1 MSIKSQAIWAASP
14 STTRGQPTPLS
25 SDAKGERI
33 AYASNKS
40 IFLRSIDNP
49 AVSTQYTSHTTQ
61 TTVAR
66 FSPSGY
72 YVASGDVS
80 GMVRVWDAVGED
92 MITKGEYGIIAG
104 RINDIAWDGDSQ
116 RIIAVGEGKERMGH
130 CITWDSGNSV
140 GEISGHSSQIN
151 CVSIRQQRPLRA
163 ATGSDDTQLCFF
175 HGAPFKFNTS
185 NRGQHDRFVFGTQ
198 FSPDGSTLVSV
209 GADKKIWL
217 YDGKTGEP
225 KTQIGQNVHT
235 GSIFGV
241 SFAKDSKRFV
251 TASADQ
257 TVRVWDI
264 ETGKNTQ
271 TWRMGEEGVVSV
283 PDQQVGVVWPA
294 GRSDGLI
301 ISVDLDGN
309 LNYLVEGSTKP
320 TRVITGHQ
328 KSITAAAIS
337 DKTFYTGSFEGRVC
351 AWDLATG
358 TAEKIDGDTHTNY
371 VSGITSDPKQDRVYS
386 VGWDDTLR
394 CISAKT
400 FVAGVGSIGGQ
411 PKGVAS
417 AKGYTYTA
425 TREAIVVFKDN
436 EKVSSFP
443 SHGATAIAAIND
455 TLAVGHDD
463 KSVRIFSLSS
473 PEQPSPV
480 DKDLRKPTAAI
491 STLSFSPNGTYLAAG
506 VSNGKIIVYKTA
518 DWSVA
523 TDRWSAHTGRVT
535 SIAWDAKE
543 ENAVSGSLD
552 TNVFVWSLKDPGRR
566 VKALNAHKDGV
577 NGVGWPE
584 PGKVV
589 TTGGDASVKIWKVDV

>member
-1 MSIKSQAIWAASP
+1 
-14 STTRGQPTPLS
+14 
-25 SDAKGERI
+25 
-33 AYASNKS
+33 
-40 IFLRSIDNP
+40 
-49 AVSTQYTSHTTQ
+49 
-61 TTVAR
+61 
-66 FSPSGY
+66 
-72 YVASGDVS
+72 
-80 GMVRVWDAVGED
+80 MV
-92 MITKGEYGIIAG
+92 TKGEYGIIAG

-209 GADKKIWL
+209 GADKRIWL

-225 KTQIGQNVHT
+225 KGQIGQGVHT

-241 SFAKDSKRFV
+241 SFAKDSKKFV

-257 TVRVWDI
+257 TVRVWDV
-264 ETGKNTQ
+264 EAGKNTQ
-271 TWRMGEEGVVSV
+271 TWRMGEEGVVSI
-283 PDQQVGVVWPA
+283 PDQQVGVVWSA

-309 LNYLVEGSTKP
+309 LNYLVEGSTAPSK
-320 TRVITGHQ
+320 VVTGHQ
-328 KSITAAAIS
+328 KSVTAATIS

-351 AWDLATG
+351 AWDLSTG

-371 VSGITSDPKQDRVYS
+371 VSGITPDPKSDRVYS
-386 VGWDDTLR
+386 VGWDDTIR
-394 CISAKT
+394 CISAKA
-400 FVAGVGSIGGQ
+400 FVGGAGSVGGQ
-411 PKGVAS
+411 PKGVAFS
-417 AKGYTYTA
+417 QGYAYVVTP
-425 TREAIVVFKDN
+425 ESVAIFKDN
-436 EKVSSFP
+436 QKVSSVAVK
-443 SHGATAIAAIND
+443 GATAVAAHND
-455 TLAVGHDD
+455 LLAVGHDD
-463 KSVRIFSLSS
+463 KSVGIYSLLS
-473 PEQPSPV
+473 PEKPSPLDV
-480 DKDLRKPTAAI
+480 SLRKPTAAI
-491 STLSFSPNGTYLAAG
+491 STLAFSPTGTYLAAG
-506 VSNGKIIVYKTA
+506 VSNGKIILYKTS

-523 TDRWSAHTGRVT
+523 TDRWSAHTARIT
-535 SIAWDAKE
+535 SIAWDPSG

-552 TNVFVWSLKDPGRR
+552 TNVYIWSLKEPGRR
-566 VKALNAHKDGV
+566 VKVLNAHKDGV

-584 PGKVV
+584 AGKVV
-589 TTGGDASVKIWKVDV
+589 STGGDASVKVWKVEV